1 MKNKIL
7 FIGSIIFASH
17 VALGEMLVVLPQ
29 ASEMSTQFHVSF
41 QKSIS
46 DTLIARGL
54 DVHAANDLT
63 KTSVVDPFNAALH
76 TQMLSNKLGLNKD
89 EIYSYIA
96 SQTLFQN
103 RVDFRAYDDIVAMV
117 QNIKGL
123 SMQKEDHNAISEYI
137 AIV

>member
-46 DTLIARGL
+46 DTLVARGL

>member
-1 MKNKIL
+1 VKNKIL

-46 DTLIARGL
+46 DTLVARGL

>member
-17 VALGEMLVVLPQ
+17 VALGEMLVVLAQ